1 MTPEERTAALEAKR
15 NRPVMTN
22 ENRDEYVSQARGL
35 SEPKAE
41 TPIGEVK
48 PEEPKTDPK
57 AETKPEEPKGDES
70 PAVKPSF
77 QDRISEVVH
86 QRNEARAQIEAEKKR
101 AAELE
106 KQLAEF
112 RAKVEPPKPENTKP
126 DKSAFTDP
134 FEYAEKLSEWS
145 AQEALRKRDAEEAS
159 RRAEEAQR
167 ALATAWETRQ
177 AAFKAATPE
186 YEAVVQASDIVVS
199 DEVRDAILE
208 SDVGPQLLYHLAM
221 NPEVGKKLQT
231 MSRTGALREIGR
243 MEATLA
249 QPVTKPE
256 TKTETKPIAT
266 SKAPAPIT
274 PIGGGTATPTSGPV
288 DEDGNVVG
296 DYQAYKAARRAGK
309 IK

>member
-1 MTPEERTAALEAKR
+1 MTPEERSAQIEAKR
-15 NRPVMTN
+15 NRPVFTN
-22 ENRDEYVSQARGL
+22 ENRDEYVSQARGVA
-35 SEPKAE
+35 PAAE

-48 PEEPKTDPK
+48 PTEDPK
-57 AETKPEEPKGDES
+57 AETKPEETKADDP
-70 PAVKPSF
+70 PAKPTF

-112 RAKVEPPKPENTKP
+112 RAKIEPPKPENTKP